1 MPPVTAPT
9 LTDGPVTLRHPQ
21 ESDVQGSWEQCQ
33 DPLSI
38 QWTTVPVPY
47 SHADARDFI
56 LGFVPG
62 AWESDKEWGFVVEA
76 EGRYAGHICLRN
88 EGDRRAEIAYGS
100 HPWVRGT
107 GHMEH
112 ALRMLLDWGFREKD
126 LATVIWL
133 ANVGNWASRRLA
145 WKLGF
150 TFEGTLRQWLPHRGE
165 LRDAWTGTL
174 LSGDPREP
182 QRRWLDEVVLDGPGV
197 RLRAF
202 VDTDAERVLEAC
214 LDERTRGWLGSLPSP
229 YTVQEA
235 LAFIRGGT
243 AARANGDGLSWAVV
257 DPATDLVIG
266 SVGLFDLTDDL
277 AHGEVGYWTHP
288 EARGRGVMTTA
299 VGLVLQHAFDVLGLQ
314 RVKAYAAV
322 DNAASR
328 HVLEASGMTEHGLE
342 RLGTVLA
349 DGRADCVLYDV
360 LRGEWSRSQS
370 SGHSSGQ

>member
-1 MPPVTAPT
+1 MPPVIAPT

-33 DPLSI
+33 DPLSQ
-38 QWTTVPVPY
+38 QWTTVPIPY

-62 AWESDKEWGFVVEA
+62 AWESDTEWGFVVEA

-150 TFEGTLRQWLPHRGE
+150 SFEGTLRQWLPHRGE
-165 LRDAWTGTL
+165 LRDAWAGTL
-174 LSGDPREP
+174 LADDPREP
-182 QRRWLDEVVLDGPGV
+182 HGRWIDDAVLDGGGV
-197 RLRAF
+197 RLRPF
-202 VDTDAERVLEAC
+202 EERDAERVVEAC
-214 LDERTRGWLGSLPSP
+214 RDERTRTWLAELPSP
-229 YTVQEA
+229 YGPDDA
-235 LAFIRGGT
+235 LAFIRGRT
-243 AARANGDGLSWAVV
+243 SMRAAGRGLSWAVA
-257 DPATDLVIG
+257 DPSTDLLIG
-266 SVGLFDLTDDL
+266 SVGIFDLPDDL
-277 AHGEVGYWTHP
+277 AFGEVGYWVHP
-288 EARGRGVMTTA
+288 EARGRGAMTEA
-299 VGLVLQHAFDVLGLQ
+299 VGLVLRHAFEVLGLQ
-314 RVKAYAAV
+314 RVKAYAAA

-328 HVLEASGMTEHGLE
+328 HVLEANGLTEHGVE
-342 RLGTVLA
+342 RLGTVTA
-349 DGRADCVLYDV
+349 DGRVDAVLYDV
-360 LRGEWSRSQS
+360 LRGEWARRAA
-370 SGHSSGQ
+370 G

>member
-33 DPLSI
+33 DPLSQ
-38 QWTTVPVPY
+38 QWTTVPIPY
-47 SHADARDFI
+47 SHDDARDFM
-56 LGFVPG
+56 LEFVPG

-76 EGRYAGHICLRN
+76 EGRYAGHVALRN

-133 ANVGNWASRRLA
+133 ANVGNWASRRIA

-150 TFEGTLRQWLPHRGE
+150 AFEGTLRQWLPHRGE
-165 LRDAWTGTL
+165 LRDAWAGTL
-174 LSGDPREP
+174 LVDDPREP
-182 QRRWLDEVVLDGPGV
+182 RRRWIDDVVLEGRGV

-202 VDTDAERVLEAC
+202 REEDAERVVEAC
-214 LDERTRGWLGSLPSP
+214 REERTRTWLGDLPSP
-229 YTVQEA
+229 YDEEA
-235 LAFIRGGT
+235 ALSFIRGRT
-243 AARANGDGLSWAVV
+243 EVRASGDGLSWAVA
-257 DPATDLVIG
+257 DPGTDELIG
-266 SVGLFDLTDDL
+266 SVGLFDLTEDL
-277 AHGEVGYWTHP
+277 AYGEVGYWVHP
-288 EARGRGVMTTA
+288 DARGRGVMTAA
-299 VGLVLQHAFDVLGLQ
+299 VGLVLEHAFATLGLQ
-314 RVKAYAAV
+314 RVKAYAAR
-322 DNAASR
+322 DNTASR
-328 HVLEASGMTEHGLE
+328 RVLEANGLTEHGVE

-349 DGRADCVLYDV
+349 DGRADALLYDV
-360 LRGEWSRSQS
+360 LREEWARRT
-370 SGHSSGQ
+370 